1 MVAGIYKITNLI
13 TNLFYIGHAKD
24 IELRWKSHESTLNRN
39 IHDNSYLQA
48 AWNKYGA
55 ENFEFVAI
63 EGVEDLDK
71 LIEREQYWI
80 NLTQCYKRHIGYN
93 LNINASGVLGLKW
106 SKSSREKLSLAKKG
120 FKASAETRAKMSV
133 VQKARGPYHSSLLK
147 GRKQSEEWK
156 NKKALAAR
164 KLNKWP
170 CEDGR
175 KCKCKVCMNTRRLD
189 QQKYRAKLRESSG
202 W

>member
-71 LIEREQYWI
+71 LIEREQFWI
-80 NLTQCYKRHIGYN
+80 KHY
-93 LNINASGVLGLKW
+93 
-106 SKSSREKLSLAKKG
+106 AKK
-120 FKASAETRAKMSV
+120 
-133 VQKARGPYHSSLLK
+133 
-147 GRKQSEEWK
+147 
-156 NKKALAAR
+156 
-164 KLNKWP
+164 
-170 CEDGR
+170 
-175 KCKCKVCMNTRRLD
+175 
-189 QQKYRAKLRESSG
+189 ESSATRVHTRFTHL
-202 W
+202 